1 MLSYPIYRGMAA
13 MFLAGICYSINDAL
27 IKWLSDTYHPVQI
40 IFYRSLFVFLIPL
53 GMAFQKQ
60 SWKSL
65 KSNKKK
71 YHALRAIITVLSMVF
86 YIYSFAHLP
95 LADAYALTYVSPFFM
110 ALFSSPLLGEKV
122 TPHAWIAIVIGF
134 CGVLIIVRPESTVCS
149 FGGLSAFVAGV
160 LYALSL
166 VMSRKLSQT
175 ESDTAITLWFM
186 GICFVISGVLVP
198 FYWQMPSLNEWILF
212 IALGSVGGTAVMAI
226 TRAFSLAPAFIVGP
240 LDYLTFVFGT
250 LIGYTIW
257 GDIPDAFV
265 MAGVFLLI
273 FGGLYLVYQE
283 ARRKPFGLGPA
294 LAE

>member
-1 MLSYPIYRGMAA
+1 MLSYPVYRGMAA
-13 MFLAGICYSINDAL
+13 MFLAVTCYSINDAL
-27 IKWLSDTYHPVQI
+27 IKWLSDSYHPTQI
-40 IFYRSLFVFLIPL
+40 VFCRSLFVFLIPL

-71 YHALRAIITVLSMVF
+71 YHILRAVITTLSMFF
-86 YIYSFAHLP
+86 YIYSFSHLP
-95 LADAYALTYVSPFFM
+95 LADAYALAYVSPFFM

-134 CGVLIIVRPESTVCS
+134 CGVLIIARPGSSIFS
-149 FGGLSAFVAGV
+149 FGGLAAFIAGM

-186 GICFVISGVLVP
+186 GTCFVISGLMMP
-198 FYWQMPSLNEWILF
+198 FYWQMPLFEEWALF
-212 IALGSVGGTAVMAI
+212 ISLGVVGGTAVMAI

-240 LDYLTFVFGT
+240 LDYLTFIFGT
-250 LIGYTIW
+250 LIGYVIW
-257 GDIPDAFV
+257 GDVPDIFV
-265 MAGVFLLI
+265 VTGVFLLI

-283 ARRKPFGLGPA
+283 ARRKDFIFAPSLG
-294 LAE
+294 E

>member
-1 MLSYPIYRGMAA
+1 MTLQR
-13 MFLAGICYSINDAL
+13 
-27 IKWLSDTYHPVQI
+27 
-40 IFYRSLFVFLIPL
+40 
-53 GMAFQKQ
+53 Q

-71 YHALRAIITVLSMVF
+71 YHALRAVITVLSMVF
-86 YIYSFAHLP
+86 YIYSFSHLP
-95 LADAYALTYVSPFFM
+95 LADTYALAYVSPFFM
-110 ALFSSPLLGEKV
+110 ALFSSPLLGERV
-122 TPHAWIAIVIGF
+122 TIHAWIAIVIGF
-134 CGVLIIVRPESTVCS
+134 CGVLIIVRPGSTVFS
-149 FGGLSAFVAGV
+149 FGGLAAFTAGM

-175 ESDTAITLWFM
+175 ESDFAITLWFM
-186 GICFVISGVLVP
+186 GLSFVVSGFLIP

-250 LIGYTIW
+250 LIGYMIW

-265 MAGVFLLI
+265 VTGAFLLI

-283 ARRKPFGLGPA
+283 ARRKPFVLVSA
-294 LAE
+294 FAE